1 MTGGPSE
8 EEATAMAATDPA
20 NQLRQLVLGFVPA
33 QILYTAVDLGV
44 AEELAEGPRSYG
56 ELAGRTGTDPAALR
70 RLLRAL
76 AGLGMV
82 TQLDM
87 ERFELTDA
95 GRLLASGTEGS
106 VADEIRL
113 SVAPGLWRAWGALP
127 QVVRTGKVFRD
138 PADGLTAH
146 ESLLRHPGPA
156 AALRAGKAAGVGE
169 FAARAAEVYDFSVF
183 GTIADLG
190 GDNGTLIAALLA
202 AAPGTRAVLQDL
214 PEALDATAATLKAA
228 GVADRCETVAGDLGG
243 AVPSGA
249 DAYLLNNIVRDLD
262 DEHASALLSRCR
274 AAMAPTA
281 RLLLVETM
289 MPAVLTP
296 AESSEYGLTDLNN
309 LVFAGGRERTRDE
322 YAELLTA
329 SGFTL
334 TATVAVPVGEGM
346 PDYHVLEGTPTGN
359 PGRP

>member
-1 MTGGPSE
+1 MTGAPSE
-8 EEATAMAATDPA
+8 EEITAMAATDPA

-44 AEELAEGPRSYG
+44 ADALADGPRAYG
-56 ELAGRTGTDPAALR
+56 ELARRTGTDPAALR

-76 AGLGMV
+76 TGLGVV

-87 ERFELTDA
+87 ERFELTYV
-95 GRLLASGTEGS
+95 GRLLASSTDGS
-106 VADEIRL
+106 VHDGIRL
-113 SVAPGLWRAWGALP
+113 SAAPELWRAWGALP
-127 QVVRTGKVFRD
+127 EVVRTGAAFRD

-156 AALRAGKAAGVGE
+156 AALRAGKAAGVSE
-169 FAARAAEVYDFSVF
+169 FAARAAAAYDFSVF

-202 AAPGTRAVLQDL
+202 AAPDTRAVLQDL
-214 PEALDATAATLKAA
+214 PEALDTTVATLKAA
-228 GVADRCETVAGDLGG
+228 GVADRCETVAGDLGET
-243 AVPSGA
+243 VPSGA
-249 DAYLLNNIVRDLD
+249 DACLLNNIVRDLD
-262 DEHASALLSRCR
+262 DDRASALLRRCR

-281 RLLLVETM
+281 RLLVVETL
-289 MPAVLTP
+289 MPEVLTP
-296 AESSEYGLTDLNN
+296 EESSAYGLTDLNN

-322 YAELLTA
+322 YAELLSA

-346 PDYHVLEGTPTGN
+346 PDYHVLEGTPVEN
-359 PGRP
+359 PRRR